1 MESGIFKDLRL
12 SIIRPTYDEADN
24 IVPLIDETLR
34 YIHEKLN
41 YDFLEIIV
49 VDDDSPDRT
58 WELVQNHKDKNVKV
72 IRRLENRGL
81 CNSINEG
88 IIKAQGDIIVWM
100 DCDFSHPP
108 EYIPQMVECV
118 ALGWDI
124 AVNSRY
130 VAGGEDV
137 REGKGT
143 LIQKCLSWLLNMIMW
158 GILGQS
164 FRDYTSGFIAVRKNV
179 VDDLKLCGDYGEYFI
194 NFIYRAIK
202 NKYRVLELPY
212 INKKRRFGI
221 SKTGNNIIDYI
232 GRGNKYLLMIWR
244 IKMNKR

>member
-1 MESGIFKDLRL
+1 
-12 SIIRPTYDEADN
+12 
-24 IVPLIDETLR
+24 
-34 YIHEKLN
+34 
-41 YDFLEIIV
+41 
-49 VDDDSPDRT
+49 
-58 WELVQNHKDKNVKV
+58 
-72 IRRLENRGL
+72 
-81 CNSINEG
+81 
-88 IIKAQGDIIVWM
+88 
-100 DCDFSHPP
+100 
-108 EYIPQMVECV
+108 
-118 ALGWDI
+118 
-124 AVNSRY
+124 
-130 VAGGEDV
+130 
-137 REGKGT
+137 
-143 LIQKCLSWLLNMIMW
+143 MW